1 MDGFIKWVSD
11 HAVALLLIG
20 GTAYA
25 ILYIVT
31 HRKSLFY
38 KE

>member
-1 MDGFIKWVSD
+1 MDGFINWVSD
-11 HAVALLLIG
+11 HAVTSILIA